1 MTSAIRTA
9 AGPSADDL
17 NRLLADVYRRYRQ
30 GEVGEQTA
38 YREAFMVKAM
48 IDGMT
53 KSAKVAGT
61 GGAPLFERIERVIVN
76 PKSANVA
83 AAAEVAT
90 MDLTKLTDDEL
101 ETLKKIIEKTKG
113 LEGGAA

>member
-61 GGAPLFERIERVIVN
+61 GGAPLFERIERVIVK
-76 PKSANVA
+76 PH
-83 AAAEVAT
+83 

-101 ETLKKIIEKTKG
+101 ETLKKIIEKAKG
-113 LEGGAA
+113 LEGGAS

>member
-38 YREAFMVKAM
+38 YREAFMVRAM

-76 PKSANVA
+76 PH
-83 AAAEVAT
+83 

-101 ETLKKIIEKTKG
+101 ETLKKIIEKAKG
-113 LEGGAA
+113 LERGAS